1 MKEKRI
7 NNYTILINRKEHKV
21 KNKKYL
27 VFVLI
32 ILGTLILSCGS
43 KGDKA
48 QQGTETKTG
57 KNEKTKYSFELSDE
71 DLATAH
77 SKFQTEIV
85 DNSFQGDGKPM
96 TPPKNKF
103 LLVNYEAKDG
113 KMDAFL
119 TPDPKDGKKHPA
131 VIWLIGGYGGIGND
145 DYFWADQP
153 AENDQTGR
161 AFRDAG
167 IVMMVPSF
175 RGENANPGIYDM
187 FYGEIEDLESAREYL
202 SKISYVDPERIYV
215 VGHSTGGTRAL
226 LGNEYSR
233 GFRAAFSLGGIPD
246 LELRLKGAMR
256 VAIPFNTKNP
266 EELKVRSPRT
276 YMKSLQSPT
285 FYFEGEEDYW
295 LEFDE
300 MKKIAKENNIP
311 LYIYDIKGGDHFNI
325 ITPVTKLIAEKILN
339 DTGEKANITF
349 TKEDIAKIENSLK

>member
-1 MKEKRI
+1 M
-7 NNYTILINRKEHKV
+7 
-21 KNKKYL
+21 KNKRYL
-27 VFVLI
+27 VLIMI
-32 ILGTLILSCGS
+32 ILGALILSCGS
-43 KGDKA
+43 KKDKTE
-48 QQGTETKTG
+48 QGTEIKT
-57 KNEKTKYSFELSDE
+57 EKKEKAKYSFELSDE

-85 DNSFQGDGKPM
+85 DNSFQGDGKPI

-103 LLVNYEAKDG
+103 LLINYEAKDG
-113 KMDAFL
+113 NMDAFL

-145 DYFWADQP
+145 DYFWTDQP

-202 SKISYVDPERIYV
+202 SKIPYVDPDRIYV

-226 LGNEYSR
+226 LGNEYSK

-246 LELRLKGAMR
+246 LELRLKGSMR

-266 EELKVRSPRT
+266 EELKIRSPRT

-285 FYFEGEEDYW
+285 FYFEGEADYW
-295 LEFDE
+295 FEFDE
-300 MKKIAKENNIP
+300 MKKIAEDNNIP
-311 LYIYDIKGGDHFNI
+311 LYIYSIKGGDHFNI
-325 ITPVTKLIAEKILN
+325 ITPVTKIIAEKILN

-349 TKEDIAKIENSLK
+349 TKEDIAKIENGLK

>member
-1 MKEKRI
+1 M
-7 NNYTILINRKEHKV
+7 
-21 KNKKYL
+21 KNKRYL
-27 VFVLI
+27 ALMLI
-32 ILGTLILSCGS
+32 ILGALILSCGS
-43 KGDKA
+43 KKDN
-48 QQGTETKTG
+48 TEPETEIKT
-57 KNEKTKYSFELSDE
+57 EKKEKEKYSFELSDE

-85 DNSFQGDGKPM
+85 DKSFQGDGKPM
-96 TPPKNKF
+96 TPPKDKF
-103 LLVNYEAKDG
+103 LLINYEAKDG
-113 KMDAFL
+113 NMDAFL

-202 SKISYVDPERIYV
+202 SKIPYVDPDRIYV

-226 LGNEYSR
+226 LGNEYSK

-246 LELRLKGAMR
+246 LKLRTQYGSMQ
-256 VAIPFNTKNP
+256 VAIPFNKENP
-266 EELKVRSPRT
+266 EEFKIRSPRN

-285 FYFEGEEDYW
+285 FYFEGEKYYW
-295 LEFDE
+295 EEFDE
-300 MKKIAKENNIP
+300 MQKIAKENNIP
-311 LYIYDIKGGDHFNI
+311 LYIYNIKGGDHFDI
-325 ITPVTKLIAEKILN
+325 VTPVTRMIAEKILN
-339 DTGEKANITF
+339 DTGEKTNITF
-349 TKEDIAKIENSLK
+349 TKEDIAKIENGLK

>member
-1 MKEKRI
+1 M
-7 NNYTILINRKEHKV
+7 

-43 KGDKA
+43 KGEKA
-48 QQGTETKTG
+48 KQGTETKTE
-57 KNEKTKYSFELSDE
+57 KKDKTKYSFELSDE

-246 LELRLKGAMR
+246 LELRLKGSMR

-295 LEFDE
+295 FEFDE

-325 ITPVTKLIAEKILN
+325 ITPVTKIIAEKILN

>member
-1 MKEKRI
+1 M
-7 NNYTILINRKEHKV
+7 
-21 KNKKYL
+21 KNKRYL
-27 VFVLI
+27 ALMLI
-32 ILGTLILSCGS
+32 ILGALILSCGS
-43 KGDKA
+43 KKDN
-48 QQGTETKTG
+48 TEPETEIKT
-57 KNEKTKYSFELSDE
+57 EKKEKEKYSFELSDE

-85 DNSFQGDGKPM
+85 DKSFQGDGKPM
-96 TPPKNKF
+96 TPPKDKF
-103 LLVNYEAKDG
+103 LLINYEAKDG
-113 KMDAFL
+113 NMDAFL

-202 SKISYVDPERIYV
+202 SKIPYVDPDRIYV

-226 LGNEYSR
+226 LGNEYSK

-246 LELRLKGAMR
+246 LKLRTQYGSMQ
-256 VAIPFNTKNP
+256 VAIPFNKENP
-266 EELKVRSPRT
+266 EEFKIRSPRN

-285 FYFEGEEDYW
+285 FYFEGEKYYW
-295 LEFDE
+295 EEFDE
-300 MKKIAKENNIP
+300 MQKIAGENNIP
-311 LYIYDIKGGDHFNI
+311 LYIYNIKGGDHFDI
-325 ITPVTKLIAEKILN
+325 VTPVTRMIAEKILN
-339 DTGEKANITF
+339 DTGGKTNITF

>member
-1 MKEKRI
+1 M
-7 NNYTILINRKEHKV
+7 
-21 KNKKYL
+21 KNKRYL
-27 VFVLI
+27 ALVLV
-32 ILGTLILSCGS
+32 ILGALILSCGS
-43 KGDKA
+43 KEDKTEL
-48 QQGTETKTG
+48 GTETKT
-57 KNEKTKYSFELSDE
+57 EKKEKAKYSFELSDE

-96 TPPKNKF
+96 TPPKDKF
-103 LLVNYEAKDG
+103 LLINYEAKDG
-113 KMDAFL
+113 NMDAFL
-119 TPDPKDGKKHPA
+119 TPDPKDGKKHPT
-131 VIWLIGGYGGIGND
+131 VIWLIGGYGGIGDD
-145 DYFWADQP
+145 DYFWTDQP

-202 SKISYVDPERIYV
+202 SKIPYVDPDRIYV

-226 LGNEYSR
+226 LGNEYSK

-246 LELRLKGAMR
+246 LKLRTQYGSMQ
-256 VAIPFNTKNP
+256 VAIPFNKENP
-266 EELKVRSPRT
+266 EEFKIRSPRN

-285 FYFEGEEDYW
+285 FYFEGEKYYW
-295 LEFDE
+295 EEFDE
-300 MKKIAKENNIP
+300 MQKIAGENNIP
-311 LYIYDIKGGDHFNI
+311 LYIYNIKGGDHFDI
-325 ITPVTKLIAEKILN
+325 VTPVTRMIAEKILN
-339 DTGEKANITF
+339 DTGGKTNITF

>member
-1 MKEKRI
+1 M
-7 NNYTILINRKEHKV
+7 

-27 VFVLI
+27 VFILI
-32 ILGTLILSCGS
+32 ILGTFILSCGS
-43 KGDKA
+43 GGDKNE
-48 QQGTETKTG
+48 QGAE
-57 KNEKTKYSFELSDE
+57 EKKEEKPKYSFELSDE

-77 SKFQTEIV
+77 SKFTTEIV
-85 DNSFQGDGKPM
+85 DTSFQGDGKPQ
-96 TPPKNKF
+96 TPPKDQF
-103 LLVNYEAKDG
+103 LLVNYTAKDG
-113 KMDAFL
+113 DMDAFL

-153 AENDQTGR
+153 AENDQSGR

-202 SKISYVDPERIYV
+202 SKISYVDPDRIYV

-226 LGNEYSR
+226 LGNEYSK

-246 LELRLKGAMR
+246 LELRLKGTMR

-285 FYFEGEEDYW
+285 FYFEGQYDYW
-295 LEFDE
+295 TEFDE
-300 MKKIAKENNIP
+300 MKKIAKDNNIP
-311 LYIYDIKGGDHFNI
+311 LYIYDIKGGDHFTI
-325 ITPVTKLIAEKILN
+325 ITPVTKMIAEKILG
-339 DTGEKANITF
+339 DTGEKINITF
-349 TKEDIAKIENSLK
+349 TKEDIAKLESSLK

>member
-1 MKEKRI
+1 MKKERI

-27 VFVLI
+27 IFVLI

-167 IVMMVPSF
+167 IIMMVPSF

-266 EELKVRSPRT
+266 EEFKMRSPRT
-276 YMKSLQSPT
+276 FMKSLHSPT
-285 FYFEGEEDYW
+285 FYFEGEADYW

>member
-1 MKEKRI
+1 M
-7 NNYTILINRKEHKV
+7 
-21 KNKKYL
+21 KNKRYL
-27 VFVLI
+27 ALI
-32 ILGTLILSCGS
+32 LVILGALILSCGS
-43 KGDKA
+43 KKDKTE
-48 QQGTETKTG
+48 QGTETKTEKKG
-57 KNEKTKYSFELSDE
+57 KTKYSFELSDE

-96 TPPKNKF
+96 TPPKDKF
-103 LLVNYEAKDG
+103 LLINYEAKDG
-113 KMDAFL
+113 NMDAFL

-131 VIWLIGGYGGIGND
+131 VIWLIGGYGGIGDD
-145 DYFWADQP
+145 DYFWTDQP

-202 SKISYVDPERIYV
+202 SKIPYVDPDRIYV

-226 LGNEYSR
+226 LGNEYSK

-246 LELRLKGAMR
+246 LKLRTQYGSMQ
-256 VAIPFNTKNP
+256 VAIPFNKENP
-266 EELKVRSPRT
+266 EEFKIRSPRN

-285 FYFEGEEDYW
+285 FYFEGEKYYW
-295 LEFDE
+295 EEFDE
-300 MKKIAKENNIP
+300 MQKIAGENNIP
-311 LYIYDIKGGDHFNI
+311 LYIYNIKGGDHFDI
-325 ITPVTKLIAEKILN
+325 VTPVTKMIAEKILN
-339 DTGEKANITF
+339 DTGGKTNITF

>member
-1 MKEKRI
+1 M
-7 NNYTILINRKEHKV
+7 

-27 VFVLI
+27 VLLMV
-32 ILGTLILSCGS
+32 ILGALILSCGS
-43 KGDKA
+43 KKD
-48 QQGTETKTG
+48 KTG
-57 KNEKTKYSFELSDE
+57 EKTEVKTEKKSKYSFDLSDE

-85 DNSFQGDGKPM
+85 DNSFQGDGKPA
-96 TPPKNKF
+96 TPPKDTF
-103 LLVNYEAKDG
+103 LLINYEAKDG
-113 KMDAFL
+113 NMDAFL

-153 AENDQTGR
+153 EENDQSGR

-167 IVMMVPSF
+167 IIMMVPSF

-215 VGHSTGGTRAL
+215 VGHSTGGTRAF
-226 LGNEYSR
+226 LGNEYSK

-246 LELRLKGAMR
+246 LELRLQGPMR
-256 VAIPFNTKNP
+256 VAIPYNKNNP
-266 EELKVRSPRT
+266 EELRIRSPTT

-285 FYFEGEEDYW
+285 FYFEGEADYW
-295 LEFDE
+295 YEFDE

-311 LYIYDIKGGDHFNI
+311 LYIYSIKGGDHFNI
-325 ITPVTKLIAEKILN
+325 ITPVTKVIVEKILN
-339 DTGEKANITF
+339 DTGEKSNITF